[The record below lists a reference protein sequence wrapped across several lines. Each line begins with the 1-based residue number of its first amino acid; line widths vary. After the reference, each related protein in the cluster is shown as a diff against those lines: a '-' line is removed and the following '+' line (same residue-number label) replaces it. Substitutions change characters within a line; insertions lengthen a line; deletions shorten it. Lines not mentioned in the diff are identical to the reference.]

1 MICVAASITL
11 PPPVK
16 PRRAPKT
23 NQKSRKY
30 YTLHTTRNNAFTLRV
45 DEQARTSIVGFT
57 EWDNAMFVGK
67 MLEAYFDDQMEWP
80 PTYEVGGL
88 ILPSPQGPLDVLHH
102 LYIQQWEFDELK
114 LTCTQN
120 FLDMI
125 SINDVVKKKAQG
137 GYVFTG
143 NAYSFDADPDFY
155 RQRLKEIHELF
166 SDVNDLF
173 E

>member
-1 MICVAASITL
+1 MNCVASITL

-16 PRRAPKT
+16 PRSSSKT

-30 YTLHTTRNNAFTLRV
+30 YTLHTTGNDAFTLRV
-45 DEQARTSIVGFT
+45 NEQARTSIVGFT
-57 EWDNAMFVGK
+57 DWDNAMFVGK
-67 MLEAYFDDQMEWP
+67 MLESYFIDQREWP
-80 PTYEVGGL
+80 PTYEVGAL
-88 ILPSPQGPLDVLHH
+88 ILPSPQGPYDILRY

-137 GYVFTG
+137 GYVFAG

-155 RQRLKEIHELF
+155 RQRLKEIHELI
-166 SDVNDLF
+166 SDVNDLL
-173 E
+173 

>member
-1 MICVAASITL
+1 
-11 PPPVK
+11 
-16 PRRAPKT
+16 
-23 NQKSRKY
+23 
-30 YTLHTTRNNAFTLRV
+30 
-45 DEQARTSIVGFT
+45 
-57 EWDNAMFVGK
+57 
-67 MLEAYFDDQMEWP
+67 
-80 PTYEVGGL
+80 
-88 ILPSPQGPLDVLHH
+88 
-102 LYIQQWEFDELK
+102 
-114 LTCTQN
+114 
-120 FLDMI
+120 MI

>member
-30 YTLHTTRNNAFTLRV
+30 YTLHTGRNDAFTLRV
-45 DEQARTSIVGFT
+45 DEDSRTSIVGFT
-57 EWDNAMFVGK
+57 EWDNAMFVGQ
-67 MLEAYFDDQMEWP
+67 MLETYFVDQKEWP
-80 PTYEVGGL
+80 PTYEMGAL
-88 ILPSPQGPLDVLHH
+88 ILPSPQGPIDVLHH

-137 GYVFTG
+137 GYVFSG
-143 NAYSFDADPDFY
+143 NTYQFEAPVEFY
-155 RQRLKEIHELF
+155 RQRLGEIHELF
-166 SDVNDLF
+166 SDVSDLY
-173 E
+173 

>member
-1 MICVAASITL
+1 MICVAASITM

-30 YTLHTTRNNAFTLRV
+30 YTLHTTRNDAFTLRV
-45 DEQARTSIVGFT
+45 NEDSRTSIVGFT

-67 MLEAYFDDQMEWP
+67 MLEAYFIDQKEWP
-80 PTYEVGGL
+80 TTYEVGAL
-88 ILPSPQGPLDVLHH
+88 ILPGPQWPHDVLHH

-125 SINDVVKKKAQG
+125 SINDIVKKKAQG
-137 GYVFTG
+137 GYVFAG
-143 NAYSFDADPDFY
+143 NSYSFDAPIEFY
-155 RQRLKEIHELF
+155 RERLKEIHELF